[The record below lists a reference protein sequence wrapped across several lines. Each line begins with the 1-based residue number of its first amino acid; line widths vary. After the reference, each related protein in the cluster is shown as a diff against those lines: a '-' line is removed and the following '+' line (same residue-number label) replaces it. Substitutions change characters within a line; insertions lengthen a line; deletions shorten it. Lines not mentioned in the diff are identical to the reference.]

1 MSVRG
6 LSSSERINLEK
17 AHILLLDASAHGL
30 EIMVQI
36 MTGFG
41 MRNFYRCQK
50 VEEAQTIVRAK
61 PVDLFIVDPNFGDA
75 DGYEFLKWLRRSG
88 IEPNCHAPIIL
99 VSGYP
104 EVHSAVE
111 AIKKGAFDF
120 LEKPVN
126 GGLLV
131 EKVQSALA
139 RSRQMH
145 AELLTRKTRE
155 ARLALLTP
163 KERQIAEL
171 VVEGKSSP
179 KIAEVLDISVR
190 TVENHRARLMEK
202 LHVEST
208 IELVKMFL

>member
-99 VSGYP
+99 VSGHAQISNVRKARDTGANFFMVKP
-104 EVHSAVE
+104 LTAGALLDRVLWLARDKRPFVE
-111 AIKKGAFDF
+111 LDHYVGPDRRFKMQGPPAGSDGRRKNDLPLDIGDASEPNMSQFEID
-120 LEKPVN
+120 
-126 GGLLV
+126 GLL
-131 EKVQSALA
+131 KPQKA
-139 RSRQMH
+139 
-145 AELLTRKTRE
+145 
-155 ARLALLTP
+155 
-163 KERQIAEL
+163 
-171 VVEGKSSP
+171 
-179 KIAEVLDISVR
+179 VL
-190 TVENHRARLMEK
+190 
-202 LHVEST
+202 
-208 IELVKMFL
+208 